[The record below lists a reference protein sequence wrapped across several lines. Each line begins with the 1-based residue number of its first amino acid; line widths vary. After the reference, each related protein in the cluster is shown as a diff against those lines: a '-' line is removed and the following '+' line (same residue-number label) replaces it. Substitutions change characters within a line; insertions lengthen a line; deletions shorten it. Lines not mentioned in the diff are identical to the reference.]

1 LAVAKKYAG
10 IGLGSYIVLTVR
22 EMYNKS
28 QQAGCR
34 FLTVDA
40 YCNALPFYQKNRF
53 LFLTEQDVN
62 DATRTMYFDLKA
74 IQDVP

>member
-1 LAVAKKYAG
+1 VAKKYAG
-10 IGLGSYIVLTVR
+10 MGLGSYIVLAVR

-40 YCNALPFYQKNRF
+40 YRNALPFYQKNKF
-53 LFLTEQDVN
+53 LFLTNQDIH
-62 DATRTMYFDLKA
+62 DTTRTMYFDLKA
-74 IQDVP
+74 I